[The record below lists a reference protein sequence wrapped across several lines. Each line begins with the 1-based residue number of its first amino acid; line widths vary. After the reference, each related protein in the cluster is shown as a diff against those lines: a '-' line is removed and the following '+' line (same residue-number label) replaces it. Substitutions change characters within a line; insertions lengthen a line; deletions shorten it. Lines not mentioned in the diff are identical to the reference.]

1 MVYKEL
7 MDVDLFTMDKEYA
20 LAHCISSDCALGA
33 GIAVLF
39 NANYDMRRKLKEL
52 PRERLKYPTCVYI
65 DGVFNLI
72 TKNRYWN
79 KPTYDTLR
87 MALEEMKKQ
96 AIEMNIKKIAMPK
109 IGCGL
114 DRLMWYRVSKMI
126 QEIFNDTDIE
136 IVVCIL

>member
-1 MVYKEL
+1 
-7 MDVDLFTMDKEYA
+7 
-20 LAHCISSDCALGA
+20 
-33 GIAVLF
+33 
-39 NANYDMRRKLKEL
+39 
-52 PRERLKYPTCVYI
+52 
-65 DGVFNLI
+65 
-72 TKNRYWN
+72 
-79 KPTYDTLR
+79 